1 MKQYVA
7 SDITLYND
15 YVHVTGIG
23 RVAVWW
29 SKYDKKVCV
38 DHSLG
43 KSFYANTENEVKV
56 GILNILNSLKQ

>member
-38 DHSLG
+38 DHSVG
-43 KSFYANTENEVKV
+43 KSFYSNNEN
-56 GILNILNSLKQ
+56 